1 MHHNEPISF
10 SDALNIVETALE
22 YDKWMFEIPYIA
34 FPAAWKIQVIPPFG
48 GAVIRFCVQDKKGQT
63 ISVFLDCYAKF
74 SSCDHSYWEIY
85 PGLDGNSPSRFYDIY
100 DTEKLVRGIKTAF
113 DRMAILRRRQIT

>member
-34 FPAAWKIQVIPPFG
+34 FPAAWKIQVIPP
-48 GAVIRFCVQDKKGQT
+48 IRRSGDPVLRAGQKGSND
-63 ISVFLDCYAKF
+63 IG
-74 SSCDHSYWEIY
+74 I
-85 PGLDGNSPSRFYDIY
+85 PGL
-100 DTEKLVRGIKTAF
+100 
-113 DRMAILRRRQIT
+113 LRQVQFV